1 MPRRLLSL
9 PLLIMFAMSPL
20 RVWATSECAHLVA
33 IGAGEVP
40 YQWPEDRPQGAHVG
54 LLNRV
59 ATELGVTVEFLV
71 ADSRQQAEAEADSGR
86 VDLLVGTERR
96 PELVGLDF
104 LLPPLYQTPL
114 VAWVPGERAFAFHGP
129 EDLQGRRG
137 LVVGEIPPLEGLQ
150 LAQRDDFP
158 QAVRDLLAGA
168 GDYVL
173 FELAAGQAEVLRHDL
188 ADRVEILLPAIAQQ
202 SRYLALSHSSACY
215 SDGLRERLTKALER
229 LEVEGAGWSTVQEQ
243 LGQWVSAQDLH

>member
-1 MPRRLLSL
+1 RGTTPGVVRPTHGCRQALNQNPLPEAVFCSSDGTIAFFRLGTKGAMPRRLLSL

-40 YQWPEDRPQGAHVG
+40 YQWSEGRPQGAHVG

-59 ATELGVTVEFLV
+59 AAELGVTVEFLV

-114 VAWVPGERAFAFHGP
+114 VAWVPGERAF
-129 EDLQGRRG
+129 
-137 LVVGEIPPLEGLQ
+137 
-150 LAQRDDFP
+150 
-158 QAVRDLLAGA
+158 
-168 GDYVL
+168 
-173 FELAAGQAEVLRHDL
+173 
-188 ADRVEILLPAIAQQ
+188 
-202 SRYLALSHSSACY
+202 
-215 SDGLRERLTKALER
+215 
-229 LEVEGAGWSTVQEQ
+229 
-243 LGQWVSAQDLH
+243 